1 MIAADALQQP
11 LHPLQPRTYLLTYY
25 WRSMFRE
32 ALEDRKRHA
41 DDKRVNNRAAKVLRG
56 SDFVTI
62 RWRDLRV
69 GDVVCS
75 KQ

>member
-1 MIAADALQQP
+1 
-11 LHPLQPRTYLLTYY
+11 
-25 WRSMFRE
+25 MFRE

-56 SDFVTI
+56 SEFVTM

-75 KQ
+75 EE